1 MEREESKSKRKYVKK
16 PKPLKAIEKPT
27 EPIPKP
33 ANKIIIVK
41 FGF

>member
-1 MEREESKSKRKYVKK
+1 MEREESKPKRKYVK
-16 PKPLKAIEKPT
+16 KPT

>member
-1 MEREESKSKRKYVKK
+1 MECEESKPKRKYVKK
-16 PKPLKAIEKPT
+16 PKPIKANEKPT
-27 EPIPKP
+27 EPIFKP